1 MNTLLSLSEPTA
13 LDVSS
18 VQATDSS
25 QAKARAVVEG
35 FETLLWQELLNSMHR
50 TADAIKSGDNPLSP
64 DRSWADDWLSGIW
77 AQAMTRHSQSGLSDH
92 MLRQLRIEAP

>member
-1 MNTLLSLSEPTA
+1 MNTLTSLSEPTA
-13 LDVSS
+13 LAVSS
-18 VQATDSS
+18 TQATDDS

-50 TADAIKSGDNPLSP
+50 TTDAIKSGDNALSP
-64 DRSWADDWLSGIW
+64 DRSWADDWQSGIW

>member
-1 MNTLLSLSEPTA
+1 MNTLMSLSEPVA
-13 LDVSS
+13 LAVSS
-18 VQATDSS
+18 AQAADGS

-50 TADAIKSGDNPLSP
+50 TTDAIKSGANALSP

-77 AQAMTRHSQSGLSDH
+77 AQAMTRHSQTGLSDH

>member
-1 MNTLLSLSEPTA
+1 MNTLMSLSEPPA
-13 LDVSS
+13 L
-18 VQATDSS
+18 ATPSAQVMGDSKTDAS
-25 QAKARAVVEG
+25 AVVEG

-50 TADAIKSGDNPLSP
+50 TTDAIKSGDNALLP

-77 AQAMTRHSQSGLSDH
+77 AQAMTRHSQTGLSDH